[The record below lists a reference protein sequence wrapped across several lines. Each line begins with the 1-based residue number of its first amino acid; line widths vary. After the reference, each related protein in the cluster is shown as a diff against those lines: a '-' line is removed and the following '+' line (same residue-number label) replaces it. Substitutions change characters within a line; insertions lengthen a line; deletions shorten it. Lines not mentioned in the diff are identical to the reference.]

1 MLIEKYLTEKYL
13 TEKNESFG
21 DVVKNIFL
29 TKLKSSDPKKAK
41 EDTLKAVKK
50 EAEKF
55 INMALH
61 RALKM

>member
-1 MLIEKYLTEKYL
+1 MLVEKYLTEKSG
-13 TEKNESFG
+13 SFE

-41 EDTLKAVKK
+41 ADTLEAVKK

-55 INMALH
+55 INIALH
-61 RALKM
+61 KALKM